1 MTGDQRGA
9 RLRRRPRTG
18 REGGAGGERGGSLR
32 GEGKQGSAVALPGS
46 RAGPGASRVP
56 TASRNV
62 RPLGSRPPRAL
73 RESRVYGKL
82 VSGHTPADS
91 DRRPPAPSG
100 WLVQSRASA
109 PALTRSRAAVL
120 SPLVPRGPQ
129 SPSPGPPALLQT
141 EYCRSCRA
149 EVPAPPPGHLAFR
162 TPNHSPTPSP
172 QSLGEGRA
180 AWCNAWKLREK
191 VQLFT

>member
-1 MTGDQRGA
+1 MTSEGPACGDG
-9 RLRRRPRTG
+9 LG
-18 REGGAGGERGGSLR
+18 LGGGGVVS
-32 GEGKQGSAVALPGS
+32 GEGHFGEKENKGLRLLCPAAG
-46 RAGPGASRVP
+46 AGPGASRVP